1 MTIFQYA
8 MSKDVFLRKATG
20 LVREF
25 SVLDTIW
32 INLGLV
38 GIIFSLTFISSTAP
52 LTGGNPVYGGLLAL
66 FGTLLVS
73 LAFSIVGIVAAR
85 SAGDYVFTSRYLNP
99 AVGFV
104 GNAGYFVAT
113 VPLFMGITIITLES
127 FGLAA
132 MFAYMGLYLH
142 NPGYLG
148 IATTLQTPEYE
159 LLVGGSITVLASIL
173 PIFGNRLFKILSRVI
188 LPLVLISVVVMY
200 AVLALTPQS
209 VAYARLQDIASNST
223 LISSVNAFGSA
234 YNNPPPSISGFANI
248 LALNAVYVVGFSY
261 VISAIYVA
269 GEVRQVRRNMPLAI
283 LGTLIICFLIFFGSL
298 AFSYHTFGYNFLSN
312 LYVMSIDYVKSPF
325 PVTPYL
331 DFLAAAISGN
341 LYVGIFITLMA
352 TLQLAWYQANAVVV
366 GSRLLLSYS
375 LDRILPDAFAD
386 VSQRFH
392 VPIKGIVT
400 CLAIGLITAVLL
412 LLPSTS
418 AVAFLM
424 SSAAVAIILLF
435 PIAVVGI
442 ALINFRINRRDEYNS
457 SPVPST
463 PFGGPLYWIV
473 AAGTVVYALVT
484 FYSYVTTPAIF
495 GFAGR
500 EGLELIFIPIIV
512 LFGLFYLS
520 KWINKKRGVPV
531 DLIFKEL
538 PPE

>member
-1 MTIFQYA
+1 

-25 SVLDTIW
+25 GVLDTIW

-38 GIIFSLTFISSTAP
+38 GIIFSLTFISSTGP
-52 LTGGNPVYGGLLAL
+52 LTGGNPLYGGILAL
-66 FGTLLVS
+66 IGTLLWS
-73 LAFSIVGIVAAR
+73 LAFSIVGIVTAR

-132 MFAYMGLYLH
+132 LFAYMGLYLH
-142 NPGYLG
+142 NVGYLN
-148 IATTLQTPEYE
+148 IATTLQKPEYSF
-159 LLVGGSITVLASIL
+159 LVGGTITVLAGIT
-173 PIFGNRLFKILSRVI
+173 PIFGHRVFRALSRVI
-188 LPLVLISVVVMY
+188 LPLVLIAVVLMY
-200 AVLALTPQS
+200 AVLAFTPQT
-209 VAYARLQDIASNST
+209 VAYARLQEIASNNT
-223 LISSVNAFGSA
+223 LISSVNAFGATHNS
-234 YNNPPPSISGFANI
+234 PPPSISGLANI

-261 VISAIYVA
+261 VISAVYVA
-269 GEVRQVRRNMPLAI
+269 GEVRQVKRNMPLAI
-283 LGTLIICFLIFFGSL
+283 LGTLIICFLIFYASL
-298 AFSYHTFGYNFLSN
+298 ALSYHTFGYNFLSN
-312 LYVMSIDYVKSPF
+312 LYVMAIDYSKSPF

-331 DFLAAAISGN
+331 DFLAASISGN
-341 LYVGIFITLMA
+341 LYIGIFITLMA
-352 TLQLAWYQANAVVV
+352 TLQLAWYQANAVLV

-392 VPIKGIVT
+392 VPVKGIIT
-400 CLAIGLITAVLL
+400 CLIIGLLTAILL

-424 SSAAVAIILLF
+424 SSAAVAIIILF

-442 ALINFRINRRDEYNS
+442 ALIAFRVAKKDEYRG
-457 SPVPST
+457 SPLPTTV
-463 PFGGPLYWIV
+463 FGGPLYWIV
-473 AAGTVVYALVT
+473 AGGTVIYALVT

-495 GFAGR
+495 GFAGT

-512 LFGLFYLS
+512 LFALFYVS
-520 KWINKKRGVPV
+520 KWINKRRGVPV